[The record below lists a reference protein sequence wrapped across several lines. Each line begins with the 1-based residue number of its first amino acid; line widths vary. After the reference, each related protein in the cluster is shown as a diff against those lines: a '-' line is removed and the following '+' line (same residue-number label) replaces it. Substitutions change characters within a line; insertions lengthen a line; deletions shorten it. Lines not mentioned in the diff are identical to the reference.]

1 MSFFDGFLTYL
12 SILQIY
18 DCFWMFGA
26 NLEGSQR
33 PVQYKPQV
41 GAKWCSYLELALS
54 VKFFLIF
61 RAFYS
66 IKMDFFL
73 KHQPNFSQKSQVH
86 TSIWGTQGLH
96 IKVGGGDLV
105 FWSEKWHFETIIEKT
120 I

>member
-18 DCFWMFGA
+18 DCFWMFGT

-33 PVQYKPQV
+33 PVRTLQFKPQV

-54 VKFFLIF
+54 VNFFLIF

-66 IKMDFFL
+66 IKMEFFEAAT
-73 KHQPNFSQKSQVH
+73 KFFSKLT
-86 TSIWGTQGLH
+86 TSHINSGHSGAPQQSGRWEFGL
-96 IKVGGGDLV
+96 L
-105 FWSEKWHFETIIEKT
+105 E
-120 I
+120 